1 MFSIE
6 AVNDEERRDVVHA
19 RLRQSNS
26 QLSARL
32 RGMRG
37 TLDEE
42 DPLQVYA
49 TGADGTLAGGL
60 VGHTQ
65 WGWLHVDL
73 LWVDEH
79 HRGAGLGSRLLARA
93 EELAGNERGC
103 IGSRVETWDFQAPGF
118 YGKAGYRTVCVTE
131 DYPPGITNYL
141 LVKSL
146 RPQEG

>member
-19 RLRQSNS
+19 RLRRSNS
-26 QLSARL
+26 QLSAKL

-49 TGADGTLAGGL
+49 TDADGALAGGL
-60 VGHTQ
+60 IGHTQ
-65 WGWLHVDL
+65 WGWLHLDL
-73 LWVDEH
+73 FWVDSR
-79 HRGAGLGSRLLARA
+79 HRGAGLGSRLLACA
-93 EELAGNERGC
+93 EGLARNERGC

-118 YGKAGYRTVCVTE
+118 YEKAGYRTVCVTE

-146 RPQEG
+146 RSTAG